1 MVPRGEWP
9 SYRCNELGGE
19 GWLVQ
24 VVALRNR
31 AREARIRFLDART
44 RDGRPFEEVDILSA
58 VLKPVPD
65 DLLGVGLY

>member
-1 MVPRGEWP
+1 MAGAGRGAAQP
-9 SYRCNELGGE
+9 
-19 GWLVQ
+19 
-24 VVALRNR
+24 R